1 MRHLLILLLAATPA
15 LAAEPAAPQNGPAV
29 VEVQQT
35 RCPDNKPCR
44 VVTLTDQE
52 MTILT
57 GPNGILDT
65 AAKARNL
72 DLGQF
77 VVYFQNKLQASPQ
90 GKVDTP
96 TAAAEKDTP
105 K

>member
-1 MRHLLILLLAATPA
+1 MRYLPILLLAATPA
-15 LAAEPAAPQNGPAV
+15 LAAEPPAYP
-29 VEVQQT
+29 
-35 RCPDNKPCR
+35 CPDNKPCH

-77 VVYFQNKLQASPQ
+77 VVYFQNKLQASPLGKFEASPQ

-96 TAAAEKDTP
+96 PVAAKKDAP
-105 K
+105 E